1 MIHRQID
8 IPGLPQ
14 RAVRPRTEGLT
25 LALDKGLAPRQVEDF
40 MEVAA
45 EFVDLV
51 KLGWGT
57 AVITPGLRR
66 KLAIY
71 READVPVYFGGTL
84 FEAFFLRGELGTYR
98 RLLDDLRLEH
108 LEISD
113 GTLQIPIEE
122 KLACIES
129 FSRDFTVLSEVGS
142 KDAEHIMP
150 PYRWVEQ
157 IRREL
162 DAGSW
167 RVICEARESGTAGLF
182 RPNGEVRSGLVD
194 EICDLV
200 DQNLIVFE
208 APNKEQQVWFI
219 RQLGANVNLGNIR
232 PDEVIPLET
241 LRLGLRSDT
250 LFEFFSEEHVARR
263 NGQFDE
269 AQRNKSAEGHL

>member
-8 IPGLPQ
+8 IPGLPE
-14 RAVRPRTEGLT
+14 RPSRPREEGLT
-25 LALDKGLAPRQVEDF
+25 FALDKGFSPRQVEDF
-40 MEVAA
+40 MDVAS

-57 AVITPGLRR
+57 AVITPGLHR

-71 READVPVYFGGTL
+71 REAGVPVYFGGTL
-84 FEAFFLRGELGTYR
+84 FEAFFLRNELEMYR
-98 RLLDDLRLEH
+98 RLLDDLNIEH

-113 GTLQIPIEE
+113 GTLNIARDE
-122 KLACIES
+122 KLACIEM
-129 FSRDFTVLSEVGS
+129 FGREFTVLSEVGS
-142 KDAEHIMP
+142 KDADHIMP

-157 IRREL
+157 IRQEL

-194 EICDLV
+194 EIVDLI
-200 DQNLIVFE
+200 DQNNVVFE
-208 APNKEQQVWFI
+208 APRKEQQVWFI

-241 LRLGLRSDT
+241 LRLGLRADT
-250 LFEFFSEEHVARR
+250 LFEFFSGEVLPRR
-263 NGQFDE
+263 DDQIDDP
-269 AQRNKSAEGHL
+269 ARNKTAEGSL

>member
-1 MIHRQID
+1 MD
-8 IPGLPQ
+8 
-14 RAVRPRTEGLT
+14 
-25 LALDKGLAPRQVEDF
+25 
-40 MEVAA
+40 VAS

-57 AVITPGLRR
+57 AVITPGLHR

-71 READVPVYFGGTL
+71 REAGVPVYFGGTL
-84 FEAFFLRGELGTYR
+84 FEAFFLRNELEMYR
-98 RLLDDLRLEH
+98 RLLDDLNIEH

-113 GTLQIPIEE
+113 GTLNIARDE
-122 KLACIES
+122 KLACIEM
-129 FSRDFTVLSEVGS
+129 FGREFTVLSEVGS
-142 KDAEHIMP
+142 KDADHIMP

-157 IRREL
+157 IRQEL

-194 EICDLV
+194 EIVDLI
-200 DQNLIVFE
+200 DQNNVVFE
-208 APNKEQQVWFI
+208 APRKEQQVWFI

-241 LRLGLRSDT
+241 LRLGLRADT
-250 LFEFFSEEHVARR
+250 LFEFFSGEVLPRR
-263 NGQFDE
+263 DDQIDDP
-269 AQRNKSAEGHL
+269 ARNKTAEGSL